1 MYFCV
6 FRIQLVLELFAQILY
21 FVNRHGEEGSGLS
34 IREIEM
40 VESYVKA
47 SDFWETHKINDIDVG
62 LIREII
68 RLATVFG
75 ISFAVCGTGA
85 SI

>member
-1 MYFCV
+1 
-6 FRIQLVLELFAQILY
+6 
-21 FVNRHGEEGSGLS
+21 
-34 IREIEM
+34 M

-68 RLATVFG
+68 RLQRGFG
-75 ISFAVCGTGA
+75 IS
-85 SI
+85 